1 MYSESDSVSLNACK
15 HILDISGYSAE
26 QNINIR
32 TKSDSNFE
40 SYSDEEL
47 ENKLVELSEKIPSL
61 KKKLLK
67 H

>member
-1 MYSESDSVSLNACK
+1 
-15 HILDISGYSAE
+15 
-26 QNINIR
+26 R